1 MARTIA
7 EKERVAAEIAER
19 LARRAEEPSWRE
31 AEPLRRIADAFRR
44 SVAVDAEV
52 AEAVQLA
59 RESGYSWAAIAA
71 MLGVSKQTAQA
82 RYGQRPRLLKN
93 LNETIAFIETR
104 LTGSDLERFDTELA
118 EKSAAAR
125 EAASGGSAA
134 ADASVKD
141 MNTWVEGWWR
151 RVAAD

>member
-19 LARRAEEPSWRE
+19 LARRSDEPSWRE

-44 SVAVDAEV
+44 SVAADAEV
-52 AEAVQLA
+52 ADAVQLA
-59 RESGYSWAAIAA
+59 RESGYAWAAIAA

-82 RYGQRPRLLKN
+82 RYGQRPRLLTD
-93 LNETIAFIETR
+93 LNETINFIQTH

-125 EAASGGSAA
+125 EAALAGSSST
-134 ADASVKD
+134 DASVKEMD
-141 MNTWVEGWWR
+141 TWLGGWWR
-151 RVAAD
+151 RVAAG

>member
-19 LARRAEEPSWRE
+19 LARRSEEPSWRE
-31 AEPLRRIADAFRR
+31 AEPLRRIAEAFRR

-59 RESGYSWAAIAA
+59 RESGYAWAAIAA

-82 RYGQRPRLLKN
+82 RYGQRPRLLKH
-93 LNETIAFIETR
+93 LNETIDFIER
-104 LTGSDLERFDTELA
+104 HLTGSDLERFDTELA

-125 EAASGGSAA
+125 EAALAGSAA
-134 ADASVKD
+134 THASVKEMD
-141 MNTWVEGWWR
+141 TWLEGWWR
-151 RVAAD
+151 RVAAG